1 MCSSTTV
8 DEAVSAGFHQS
19 TATDPA
25 SRGLFAMTNQSLAA
39 IGWVVLCGVSV
50 AAECPLN
57 HGIYTEA
64 SSGAVLAFHPKTAEH
79 GIMTSGVFELTLP
92 NLAQSYA
99 GEITWTAGRNSRPY
113 GFIDRPCPEPTSVS
127 EPEACWLWR
136 GNVYSV
142 GNGTVSFIED
152 DDMMAPQVM
161 LLADFGHALL
171 WDQAFLAANPR
182 PQAMDLFTR
191 TGCAP

>member
-1 MCSSTTV
+1 MTTR
-8 DEAVSAGFHQS
+8 S
-19 TATDPA
+19 
-25 SRGLFAMTNQSLAA
+25 FAAA
-39 IGWVVLCGVSV
+39 AWLMLCGVSA
-50 AAECPLN
+50 AAECPLD
-57 HGIYTEA
+57 HGIYNEA

-92 NLAQSYA
+92 NLKQSFA

-113 GFIDRPCPEPTSVS
+113 GFIDGTCAEPAGTE
-127 EPEACWLWR
+127 EPQACWLWH

-142 GNGTVSFIED
+142 GNGTIGFID
-152 DDMMAPQVM
+152 DDEMMAPQVM

-182 PQAMDLFTR
+182 ALAMDLFTR
-191 TGCAP
+191 SGCSP